1 LQCVAVCCSVLQC
14 VADSHSTVP
23 LHLRSKSVLQWI
35 AVRYSVSQRMFSYAT
50 LCCSEWQCAAVCCR
64 LLQCVAVCCNVLQ
77 CVATCCSVLQCAATL
92 YSVLQFFVFPAAT
105 TAVCRSVL
113 QCYAVCCSSLSVL
126 LQLGAKSAHTHATNE
141 SCHTYK
147 HHTTRINQSWHTCS
161 RSSCGVLVGKNF
173 DCVCATVRS
182 YGVLKD
188 KNTYTIEVL
197 AGF

>member
-1 LQCVAVCCSVLQC
+1 LQCVAVCCSVLQ
-14 VADSHSTVP
+14 TVIRP
-23 LHLRSKSVLQWI
+23 FRCI
-35 AVRYSVSQRMFSYAT
+35 YAVN
-50 LCCSEWQCAAVCCR
+50 LCCSGLQCGTVCRKGCF
-64 LLQCVAVCCNVLQ
+64 LMLHCVAVNGSVLQ
-77 CVATCCSVLQCAATL
+77 CVAGCCSVLQYVATFCSVLQCAATL

-188 KNTYTIEVL
+188 KNTYTIEIL